1 MNEMCLTNARRIS
14 MMRTTLSQGVQLAR
28 NKGVYAIPRKK
39 LHRRVHQEPPV
50 SVFKPAGI
58 PARDL
63 DEILITVDEFEAIR
77 LADFEGM
84 SQREASVTMQISQPT
99 FNRVLSSARS
109 KIAKGLVQGDVLR
122 IEGGRYLLEDGTGVL
137 LCVACGYTLDM
148 KSDDRSSC
156 PKCNSTNL
164 RWNRWET
171 KKRNPA

>member
-1 MNEMCLTNARRIS
+1 MYLTNARHASRMKAI
-14 MMRTTLSQGVQLAR
+14 LCQGVKLAR
-28 NKGVYAIPRKK
+28 AKGVCAIPRKK
-39 LHRRVHQEPPV
+39 LHRRVHREPPV

-122 IEGGRYLLEDGTGVL
+122 IEGGRYLLEDGSGVL
-137 LCVACGYTLDM
+137 ECIDCRYALDM
-148 KSDDRSSC
+148 KSDDRSFC
-156 PKCNSTNL
+156 PKCGSTNL

-171 KKRNPA
+171 EDLDPA

>member
-1 MNEMCLTNARRIS
+1 MCFTNARRIS

-28 NKGVYAIPRKK
+28 DKEVYAIPRKK

>member
-1 MNEMCLTNARRIS
+1 VPYERQTYSNDENNSKSRSTAS
-14 MMRTTLSQGVQLAR
+14 KSQGVC
-28 NKGVYAIPRKK
+28 AIPRKK
-39 LHRRVHQEPPV
+39 LHRRVHREPPV

-84 SQREASVTMQISQPT
+84 SQREASVTMRISQPT

-122 IEGGRYLLEDGTGVL
+122 IEGGRYLLEDGSGGLV
-137 LCVACGYTLDM
+137 CVACGYTLDM

-156 PKCNSTNL
+156 PKCDSTNL
-164 RWNRWET
+164 RWDRWET
-171 KKRNPA
+171 EKRDPA